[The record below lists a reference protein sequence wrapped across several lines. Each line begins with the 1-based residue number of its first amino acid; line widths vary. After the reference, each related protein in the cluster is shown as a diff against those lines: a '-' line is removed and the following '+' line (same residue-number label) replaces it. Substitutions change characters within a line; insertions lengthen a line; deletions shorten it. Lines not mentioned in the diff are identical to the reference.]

1 MYLHTDI
8 SSHMHACIYTFM
20 YTFAHPPPHPP
31 PHPPSHPPLTLNAL
45 LFSGEAVL
53 MILQKDNAIKAW
65 REFMG
70 PTNSLTVHK
79 P

>member
-1 MYLHTDI
+1 
-8 SSHMHACIYTFM
+8 MHACIYTFM
-20 YTFAHPPPHPP
+20 YTFAHPPP
-31 PHPPSHPPLTLNAL
+31 HPPLTLNAL

>member
-1 MYLHTDI
+1 
-8 SSHMHACIYTFM
+8 MHAYIQTYIRVF
-20 YTFAHPPPHPP
+20 PLPH
-31 PHPPSHPPLTLNAL
+31 PLTLLLTHLLTLIHAL

-70 PTNSLTVHK
+70 PTNSLTVPK